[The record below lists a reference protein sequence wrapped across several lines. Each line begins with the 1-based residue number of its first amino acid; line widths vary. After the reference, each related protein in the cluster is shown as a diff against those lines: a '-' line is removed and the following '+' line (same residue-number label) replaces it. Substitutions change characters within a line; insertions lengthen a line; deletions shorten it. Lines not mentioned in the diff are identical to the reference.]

1 LRCGSATDSFPVE
14 PAAPRRLSRLK
25 GSTLPLAD
33 ISFGELLLIAL
44 EIFFFVIWI
53 WILITILTD
62 LFRDHELSG
71 WAKAAWVLF
80 LVFIPFLT
88 ALVYLI
94 ARGAGMRDRTIKAQ
108 AEAKQHFDQYVQQQ
122 AHQGSAADELHKLN
136 DLKEKGAISAEEFD
150 KAKAKILG

>member
-1 LRCGSATDSFPVE
+1 M
-14 PAAPRRLSRLK
+14 
-25 GSTLPLAD
+25 PLAD
-33 ISFGELLLIAL
+33 ISFGEILLVAL

-71 WAKAAWVLF
+71 WGKAAWVLF

-88 ALVYLI
+88 ALIYLI

-108 AEAKQHFDQYVQQQ
+108 ADAKKHFDEYVRQQ
-122 AHQGSAADELHKLN
+122 AHTESPADELHKLAE
-136 DLKEKGAISAEEFD
+136 LKDKGALSAEEFD
-150 KAKAKILG
+150 RAKAKLLA

>member
-1 LRCGSATDSFPVE
+1 MPIPV
-14 PAAPRRLSRLK
+14 L
-25 GSTLPLAD
+25 LAD
-33 ISFGELLLIAL
+33 ISFGEILLVAL

-53 WILITILTD
+53 WILITILSD

-88 ALVYLI
+88 ALIYLI

-108 AEAKQHFDQYVQQQ
+108 ADAKKHFDEYVRTQ
-122 AHQGSAADELHKLN
+122 AHSTPADELHKLN
-136 DLKEKGAISAEEFD
+136 ELKEKGALSAEEFD
-150 KAKAKILG
+150 KAKAKLLA